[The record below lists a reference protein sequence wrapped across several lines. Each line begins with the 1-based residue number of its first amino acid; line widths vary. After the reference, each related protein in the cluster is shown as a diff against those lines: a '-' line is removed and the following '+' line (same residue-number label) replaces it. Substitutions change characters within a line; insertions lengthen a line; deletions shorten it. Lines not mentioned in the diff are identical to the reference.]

1 MAKFTKGHSFVEDE
15 QITHTKLNNLVDSAN
30 FASDAVDGTTTDLSS
45 GAIIVATGGITVA
58 QLADNAVEEAKIKNL
73 NVTTGKI
80 ANDAINADKIA
91 DNAIQAEHYSD
102 GSIAEEHLN
111 NNVISGQAALNA
123 TPSLTD
129 TVLISDADES
139 GNLKKLE
146 LMKHLPLPR
155 AFGVVPW
162 VLGPQTISNGYNV
175 TDSVTVADGGDV
187 DTGQVTLSNTMA
199 NTDYVV
205 VATHGRS
212 DTTKVDSNHNVNV
225 FAKTTTSFKI
235 GAPASANHVVNFV
248 VFGTLA

>member
-1 MAKFTKGHSFVEDE
+1 MNKFTKGHVFVEDE
-15 QITHTKLNNLVDSAN
+15 QITHEKLNNLVDSAS
-30 FASDAVDGTTTDLSS
+30 FASAAVDGTTTDLSS

-102 GSIAEEHLN
+102 GSISEEHLN

-129 TVLISDADES
+129 TVLISDADDS

-146 LMKHLPLPR
+146 LMKHLPLPKCYGNVTYTSSTP
-155 AFGVVPW
+155 AVVA
-162 VLGPQTISNGYNV
+162 GAYNV
-175 TDSVTVADGGDV
+175 ASVSEVDSKGRRIDFTTNMADSNYVVIAGVTGPGFERNFYTTYVVSKAPDHFI
-187 DTGQVTLSNTMA
+187 LSNDA
-199 NTDYVV
+199 DENS
-205 VATHGRS
+205 GRELS
-212 DTTKVDSNHNVNV
+212 
-225 FAKTTTSFKI
+225 
-235 GAPASANHVVNFV
+235 FV
-248 VFGTLA
+248 VFGNLA

>member
-58 QLADNAVEEAKIKNL
+58 QLADDAVEEAKIKNL

-91 DNAIQAEHYSD
+91 DNAIEADHYSD

-111 NNVISGQAALNA
+111 NNVITGQGELTAVPA
-123 TPSLTD
+123 TTD
-129 TVLISDADES
+129 TILLSDADDS
-139 GNLKKLE
+139 GNLKKFAP
-146 LMKHLPLPR
+146 MKYLPLPR
-155 AFGVVPW
+155 AFGLIVMD
-162 VLGPQTISNGYNV
+162 GSGD
-175 TDSVTVADGGDV
+175 TDDAVGLYGCSCTAFSSSAYTFDL
-187 DTGQVTLSNTMA
+187 TSTMSGT
-199 NTDYVV
+199 NYVV
-205 VATHGRS
+205 LTQEHGTAKIPEDRPRPGVQI
-212 DTTKVDSNHNVNV
+212 VDNN
-225 FAKTTTSFKI
+225 TFKI
-235 GAPASANHVVNFV
+235 HTHLLTAGRDISFV

>member
-58 QLADNAVEEAKIKNL
+58 QLADNAVETAKIKDL

-111 NNVISGQAALNA
+111 NNVISGQAELAA
-123 TPSLTD
+123 IPHLTQD
-129 TVLISDADES
+129 EVLISDN
-139 GNLKKLE
+139 GTLKRFA

-162 VLGPQTISNGYNV
+162 VEGSQTISTAYNV
-175 TDSVTVADGGDV
+175 TTSVTVVEDGDV
-187 DTGQVTLSNTMA
+187 DTCQITLSNNMA
-199 NTDYVV
+199 SADYVV
-205 VATHGRS
+205 LATQGS
-212 DTTKVDSNHNVNV
+212 SSASKVDSNHNVNI
-225 FAKTTTSFKI
+225 FAKTANSFKI
-235 GAPASANHVVNFV
+235 GAPAGTNRVVNFV

>member
-102 GSIAEEHLN
+102 GSISEEHLN

-129 TVLISDADES
+129 TVLISDADDS

-146 LMKHLPLPR
+146 LMKHLPLPKCYGNVTYTSSTP
-155 AFGVVPW
+155 AVVP
-162 VLGPQTISNGYNV
+162 GAYNV
-175 TDSVTVADGGDV
+175 ASVSEVDSKGRRIDFTTNMADSNYVVIAGVTGPGFERNFYTTYVVSKAPDHFI
-187 DTGQVTLSNTMA
+187 LSNDA
-199 NTDYVV
+199 DENS
-205 VATHGRS
+205 GRELS
-212 DTTKVDSNHNVNV
+212 
-225 FAKTTTSFKI
+225 
-235 GAPASANHVVNFV
+235 FV
-248 VFGTLA
+248 VFGNLA